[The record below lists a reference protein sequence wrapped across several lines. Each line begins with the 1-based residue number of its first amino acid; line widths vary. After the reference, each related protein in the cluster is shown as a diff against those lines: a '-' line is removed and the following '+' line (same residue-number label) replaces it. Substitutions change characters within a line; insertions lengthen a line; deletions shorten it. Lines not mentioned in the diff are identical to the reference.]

1 MKGAHVYKAIHAV
14 MAALTKAG
22 IAKNHTNAQ
31 AGYQYRSIDDVL
43 NRLAPLLTK
52 HRLCV
57 LPRVLERSA
66 VDRNGVRDELLV
78 SVTLKVAF
86 DLVSAVDESRHTVEA
101 YGEAVDSG
109 DKATAKA
116 MSAAYKVA
124 MLQTFC
130 VPVLGVE
137 DPDARTYRLRNRLH
151 EPAPPQGWDQWTA
164 DIKDMIGMCESEEAL
179 ACVQNTHRTKLRS
192 LSRERADLYK
202 AIGNAVHGQI
212 SQLAAANNAPRNS
225 SPPPKAQAKRP
236 SAQLRPDQAGHPIHE
251 GIHA

>member
-1 MKGAHVYKAIHAV
+1 MKGPRVYKAIHAV
-14 MAALTKAG
+14 MAALTQCG

-57 LPRVLERSA
+57 LPRVLERAA

-78 SVTLKVAF
+78 GVTLKVAF

-116 MSAAYKVA
+116 MSAAFKTA

-130 VPVLGVE
+130 VPVLGS
-137 DPDARTYRLRNRLH
+137 DDADADTYKLRKSFH
-151 EPAPPQGWDQWTA
+151 EPAPPQGWDQWAA
-164 DIKDMIGMCESEEAL
+164 DIKDVIGVCESEEAL
-179 ACVQNTHRTKLRS
+179 ARVQNINRTMLLS
-192 LSRERADLYK
+192 LSRERSDLYK
-202 AIGNAVHGQI
+202 SMGDAFRGRSRELASVH
-212 SQLAAANNAPRNS
+212 NS
-225 SPPPKAQAKRP
+225 ARPKARAKRP
-236 SAQLRPDQAGHPIHE
+236 FARPEPDQSAVPMRE
-251 GIHA
+251 EIHA